1 MRALSKGNDIV
12 LDMLPVTNSDKSM
25 YESVGLGDANHTL
38 GGLTA
43 SDVASRIAD
52 GESTEG
58 DGLMNYS
65 AYKQGNYSRNI
76 ASLSGEVLIDPSAL
90 TGSSSGGD
98 SGFNQPILRD
108 RTALFTS
115 N

>member
-1 MRALSKGNDIV
+1 M
-12 LDMLPVTNSDKSM
+12 
-25 YESVGLGDANHTL
+25 
-38 GGLTA
+38 TA

-76 ASLSGEVLIDPSAL
+76 ASLSGEVLTDPSAL
-90 TGSSSGGD
+90 AGSGSGDDG
-98 SGFNQPILRD
+98 GFNQPILRD

>member
-1 MRALSKGNDIV
+1 
-12 LDMLPVTNSDKSM
+12 
-25 YESVGLGDANHTL
+25 
-38 GGLTA
+38 
-43 SDVASRIAD
+43 
-52 GESTEG
+52 
-58 DGLMNYS
+58 MNYS

-76 ASLSGEVLIDPSAL
+76 ASLSGEVLINPSAL